1 MPTRLGVS
9 EAVLADFCLNNHI
22 RKLALFGSVLRED
35 FSAESD
41 IDMLV
46 EFEPGQTPGFA
57 FFRVQ
62 DELSQLFG
70 RKVDLNTPGFLS
82 DYFRDRVVT
91 EAVVLYNPPEKII
104 ASESL

>member
-91 EAVVLYNPPEKII
+91 EAVVLYNTPEKII